1 MMSTGSSLASI
12 FVALGIILITKWVL
26 TRVSA
31 GARLPYPPGPKAVPF
46 IGNALDLPTQDAAR
60 VFAEW
65 SKKSK
70 SKFLIPCTV
79 QKHLMSE

>member
-1 MMSTGSSLASI
+1 MTSV
-12 FVALGIILITKWVL
+12 FVALGIILITKWVYDAL
-26 TRVSA
+26 IRISP

-65 SKKSK
+65 SKKFK